1 METNAKYQTASS
13 ISLPPTNQ
21 LQRLMKDAA
30 LGRNVKDVLARK
42 QFFMKESSKQF
53 IAAGLSHAPAFE
65 QVFPCIMAAFA
76 NEIGLELSPSDIAN
90 SSPSAQV
97 LREIIQEGAADCLI
111 LLQEELK
118 EAPAFF
124 LGCDKGLR
132 KGVDHFAKV
141 LSWYCKR
148 DHKIKNFLLDI
159 DGSGSKSTEA
169 AKAIKNSCF
178 TRRIAG

>member
-42 QFFMKESSKQF
+42 QFSMKESSKQF

-76 NEIGLELSPSDIAN
+76 NEIGLEVSPSDIVN

-97 LREIIQEGAADCLI
+97 LREIMQEGAADCLI

-118 EAPAFF
+118 EAPAVF

-141 LSWYCKR
+141 LSCYCCVLVESL
-148 DHKIKNFLLDI
+148 ITISSVDI
-159 DGSGSKSTEA
+159 CVS
-169 AKAIKNSCF
+169 I
-178 TRRIAG
+178 